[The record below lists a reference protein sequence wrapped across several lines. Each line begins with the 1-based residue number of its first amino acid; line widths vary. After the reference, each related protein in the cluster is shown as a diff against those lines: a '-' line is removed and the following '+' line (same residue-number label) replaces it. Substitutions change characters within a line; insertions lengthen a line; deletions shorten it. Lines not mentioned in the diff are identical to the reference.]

1 MRKAYVQCQC
11 DRCGR
16 MAVVGM
22 GPEGKPGDW
31 RVLSLGGGIRRARP
45 DDRGGAAGRRSAG
58 LALCRGRATT
68 PGGLARG

>member
-16 MAVVGM
+16 MAVVGT

-31 RVLSLGGGIRRARP
+31 RVLSLGGAVIGDLCPVCAGALHRWMDVGINERMSKL
-45 DDRGGAAGRRSAG
+45 DTEAA
-58 LALCRGRATT
+58 
-68 PGGLARG
+68 P